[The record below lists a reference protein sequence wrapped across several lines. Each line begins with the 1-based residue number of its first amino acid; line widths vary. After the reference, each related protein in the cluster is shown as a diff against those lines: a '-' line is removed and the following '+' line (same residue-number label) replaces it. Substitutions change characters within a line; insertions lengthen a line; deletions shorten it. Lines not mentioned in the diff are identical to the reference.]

1 MIPDTAAPYL
11 QYICNACGYIYKEAE
26 GDPDSGLPPGTRY
39 ADIPDDWEC
48 PLCAVTKT
56 DFVPYTP
63 PDPSLR
69 RAASAAAKPAVRS
82 KASPP
87 GVVIVGG
94 GRAGW
99 QMAEALRALSAELPI
114 TLVSACAADVYDKP
128 LLSVAMAKKLALDQ
142 LVRETGAQAATRL
155 GLRLMAH
162 TQATR
167 ICTRTHTLH
176 TTRGNLPFEHLVLA
190 HGAQVALPAQLPA
203 ELCWRIN
210 HLDSYLRL
218 RTALGDAPRHVAII
232 GAGLIGSELAN
243 DLALGGHRIT
253 LLDSAAEPLAR
264 WAEQHAGPQ
273 VLQAW
278 TKLPIQFVGKV
289 TIAAVERDANGIGFV
304 VHTECGQAI
313 HADQVVVATG
323 LATPNRLAQSAALA
337 WNNGIA
343 VDATT
348 LATSHPRIHALG
360 DCIAING
367 QTNRY
372 IEPIGRQARTIAAR
386 VWPQCATGMPT
397 EAVPYMSHRAV
408 VRVKTTSC
416 PMTLH

>member
-1 MIPDTAAPYL
+1 MTPDTAAPYL

-69 RAASAAAKPAVRS
+69 RAASAAAKPAVRG
-82 KASPP
+82 KAGSS

-114 TLVSACAADVYDKP
+114 TLVSACSADVYDKP
-128 LLSVAMAKKLALDQ
+128 LLSVAMAKHLALDQ
-142 LVRETGAQAATRL
+142 LVRETGAQAASRL

-167 ICTRTHTLH
+167 ICTRTNTLH
-176 TTRGNLPFEHLVLA
+176 TTRGNLAFEHLVLA
-190 HGAQVALPAQLPA
+190 HGAQVALPAHLPA
-203 ELCWRIN
+203 DLCWRIN
-210 HLDSYLRL
+210 HLDAYLRL
-218 RTALGDAPRHVAII
+218 RAALGDAPRHVAII

-243 DLALGGHRIT
+243 DLALGGHRVT

-264 WAEQHAGPQ
+264 WADQQAGAQ
-273 VLQAW
+273 LLQAW
-278 TKLPIQFVGKV
+278 KTLPIQFVGKV
-289 TIAAVERDANGIGFV
+289 SIASVEAASTGSGKWL
-304 VHTECGQAI
+304 HTECGQTIA
-313 HADQVVVATG
+313 ADQVVVATG
-323 LATPNRLAQSAALA
+323 LATPSRLAQSAGLA

-343 VDATT
+343 VEATT

-360 DCIAING
+360 DCITING
-367 QTNRY
+367 QSSRY
-372 IEPIGRQARTIAAR
+372 IEPIGRQARTIASK
-386 VWPQCATGMPT
+386 VLQPGNPT
-397 EAVPYMSHRAV
+397 QWVPYDNKVSM
-408 VRVKTTSC
+408 VRVKTTSLTMNL
-416 PMTLH
+416 PFS